1 MSNTSVYA
9 KMTGMKRLCLFIAL
23 LMAGCLR
30 RDAGSE
36 QVVTLLNDQLLI
48 LATLIGSI
56 AALPVLIEFLVER
69 RKRKERIALSLED
82 MPVSS
87 IKTRLA
93 GMDQLLT
100 SIEDLID
107 RARHPKD
114 YASLDVGNEILI
126 VGPPLAGK
134 KTLAQVIARKAEL
147 ERIITVYNPRNSDAL
162 AKAKSLI
169 TADDDTKM
177 MLLLPRIDQVFE
189 KEDEEVLTELEALIE
204 TTSERANVLVVGTA
218 TELLPNGALDNLFG
232 IKLVIPG
239 TRQSDLAAADLDPEM
254 QRVLNEA
261 AKFYVAEARS
271 HGFVLEGI
279 TEDAFV
285 ARILK
290 VVSNPAEVQDIVT
303 LCQTTSLYRKRTG
316 RQASLRI
323 TPEMLELAISRVV
336 VRPINEDE

>member
-1 MSNTSVYA
+1 MV
-9 KMTGMKRLCLFIAL
+9 GMNRLWLLTA
-23 LMAGCLR
+23 LMAGGCFR
-30 RDAGSE
+30 QDAGSE
-36 QVVTLLNDQLLI
+36 QAVTLVNEQLLM
-48 LATLIGSI
+48 LATLVGSI
-56 AALPVLIEFLVER
+56 AALPVLIEFLAER
-69 RKRKERIALSLED
+69 RKRKERIALSLD
-82 MPVSS
+82 DVPVSS

-169 TADDDTKM
+169 TADNDTKM

-204 TTSERANVLVVGTA
+204 TTSERANILVVGTA
-218 TELLPNGALDNLFG
+218 TEVFPNGALDNLFG

-239 TRQSDLAAADLDPEM
+239 TKQSDLATADLDPEM
-254 QRVLNEA
+254 RRVLGEA
-261 AKFYVAEARS
+261 AKFYVDEARG
-271 HGFVLEGI
+271 HGFLLEGI
-279 TEDAFV
+279 TEEAFI
-285 ARILK
+285 ARILE

-303 LCQTTSLYRKRTG
+303 LCQTSSLYRKRTG
-316 RQASLRI
+316 RQASLKMDSG
-323 TPEMLELAISRVV
+323 MLELAISRVV
-336 VRPINEDE
+336 VRPINEGG